1 MPRSSHYVQ
10 PFEFGHEFSKKTLL
24 WLKNLPPLM
33 PNAVVK
39 NKSTY
44 IPSGTS
50 RYKHTEKNKSKQLT
64 WQSSRDRNTFFEG
77 VALAMADQWG

>member
-1 MPRSSHYVQ
+1 
-10 PFEFGHEFSKKTLL
+10 
-24 WLKNLPPLM
+24 M
-33 PNAVVK
+33 PNQVVK

-50 RYKHTEKNKSKQLT
+50 RYKHTVKNKSKQLT
-64 WQSSRDRNTFFEG
+64 WQSTRDRNTFFEG